1 MIHQIPRSNQHK
13 SLADV
18 PWVGLWIC
26 GSGRCWCAWVSW
38 SKKLRRENDGKVWKA
53 KSGGE
58 TSPWK
63 RRWNTKL
70 GINDKPIMILSFHP
84 FKLLFFWSISSTS
97 PMMGCFGFSHD
108 VMISAVGFPPALG
121 KESLAWRMK
130 LFDGIAYGV
139 WKVISRWTVRSQS
152 LNDVAIQ
159 ELTSQIM
166 NIMCF
171 SFMCWWWLYMI
182 LMRQELIERVLWLMV
197 YHGGNAACNRIL
209 YIHGRA
215 W

>member
-1 MIHQIPRSNQHK
+1 MERFGK
-13 SLADV
+13 F
-18 PWVGLWIC
+18 
-26 GSGRCWCAWVSW
+26 
-38 SKKLRRENDGKVWKA
+38 KKWGV
-53 KSGGE
+53 

-70 GINDKPIMILSFHP
+70 GINYKQWFWVSILSNYCLFLFGQYLQSHP
-84 FKLLFFWSISSTS
+84 WWVTLWVFTT
-97 PMMGCFGFSHD
+97 G
-108 VMISAVGFPPALG
+108 VMISAVGFPPPFWG
-121 KESLAWRMK
+121 KESLAWKMK

-139 WKVISRWTVRSQS
+139 WKVISRWTVRSDFW

-159 ELTSQIM
+159 ELLTSKDHEYHVFFIHVLMVIM
-166 NIMCF
+166 
-171 SFMCWWWLYMI
+171 
-182 LMRQELIERVLWLMV
+182 MRQELIERVLWLMV